1 MEPNTKLGNYE
12 VIEKIG
18 AGGMGEVYR
27 ARDTRLG
34 RDVALKLLPAIFAD
48 DPDRLGRF
56 EREARLLAALNHPN
70 IAAIYGLEHADGKR
84 FLVLELV
91 QGDDLSAR
99 IAQGPVPLEEALPI
113 ARDIA
118 EALEYAHE
126 QGIVHRDL
134 KPANIKLTP
143 EGRVK
148 VLDFGL
154 AKALESED
162 GTDPRLSQSPTVL
175 ASSPTIA
182 GVILGTAAYMS
193 PEQARGK
200 SVDKRSDVFAF
211 GAVLYEML
219 TGTQAFMGDTVSDTL
234 ASVLKT
240 QPDAGVLPENTPRAI
255 RELLKRCLEK
265 DARLRLRDIGEARIA
280 IDTARHGGTD
290 EAAVAAPAATPV
302 DGAARFR
309 ANLVWGVA
317 TLAIASAAFFASRLV
332 TPAHNDAPLR
342 KLAIEAADDGGS
354 LSSMRVALSPD
365 GKRIAY
371 VANDR
376 LWVRELSKLEAT
388 EIPGTEKAEIPF
400 WSPDGTQVGYRIG
413 STFYRVGAS
422 GGNGTIVSAT
432 NETFTGGSG
441 AQWTGDDRII
451 FTTGAKGILEVPA
464 LGGDPV
470 EIVPRLD
477 GETDIHEPGVLPGG
491 RGILFVPHY
500 QQGGPRDLVVYAD
513 GKRKILLS
521 LPNQRIWTPRYSST
535 GHILFRR
542 TPNNSGI
549 WALPFSLSKLE
560 ATGEPF
566 LVALD
571 GSEPC
576 PGPDGMLVYRAGG
589 GVASMQFAWIARDGT
604 MTASL
609 SDVFDN
615 TGRPTISP
623 DGGRFAGIVNEGNNN
638 GDIFVFDLA
647 RGTRQRLSFDPAWD
661 IEPEWSPDGK
671 AVYYVCTKDGMVR
684 MRRADGTGDE
694 QLVIKGW
701 SPNVSPDGKWLLVDD
716 DDPNSISTDI
726 FMVALPADTSSE
738 RKLLIGTK
746 KNEQTPRVSP
756 SGRYLA
762 YESDES
768 GRDEIYLTRFPG
780 AEGKWQVSVSGGTRA
795 RWDPAGG
802 HLYFTSDTALMEVDV
817 TEEPELRL
825 GNPRQLFLLDDA
837 RVYIGRT
844 ATYDVER
851 GGKRFIMCY
860 NASSAAASPK
870 LKLIVA
876 ENWPAEFEK
885 SAKK

>member
-1 MEPNTKLGNYE
+1 MEPNTRLGNYE

-34 RDVALKLLPAIFAD
+34 RDVALKLLPAVFAD

-56 EREARLLAALNHPN
+56 EREARLLAALNHPH
-70 IAAIYGLEHADGKR
+70 IAAIYGLEHAEGKR

-91 QGDDLSAR
+91 QGDDLSTR
-99 IAQGPVPLEEALPI
+99 ITQGPIALEEALPI

-200 SVDKRSDVFAF
+200 SVDKRADVFAF

-219 TGTQAFMGDTVSDTL
+219 TGSQAFVGDTVSDTL

-240 QPDAGVLPENTPRAI
+240 QPDASALPDNTPRAI
-255 RELLKRCLEK
+255 RELLRRCLEK

-280 IDTARHGGTD
+280 IDTARHAGPDDAGGA
-290 EAAVAAPAATPV
+290 AAVAPPV

-317 TLAIASAAFFASRLV
+317 TLAIAAAAFFASRLV
-332 TPAHNDAPLR
+332 TPARHDAPLR
-342 KLAIEAADDGGS
+342 KLAIAVDDTDGGMS
-354 LSSMRVALSPD
+354 AMRLALSPD
-365 GKRIAY
+365 GQRIAY
-371 VANDR
+371 IANDR
-376 LWVRELSKLEAT
+376 LWVRELSSLEPT

-400 WSPDGTQVGYRIG
+400 WSPDGTQIGYRIG
-413 STFYRVGAS
+413 STFYRVSAS
-422 GGNGTIVSAT
+422 GGKGTVVSAT
-432 NETFTGGSG
+432 SESFTGGSG
-441 AQWTGDDRII
+441 AAWTQDGRII

-470 EIVPRLD
+470 EIVPKLPE
-477 GETDIHEPGVLPGG
+477 ETDIHEPSVLPGG
-491 RGILFVPHY
+491 RGYLFVSHL
-500 QQGGPRDLVVYAD
+500 QSGGPRDLVVFAN
-513 GKRKILLS
+513 GERKTLLS
-521 LPNQRIWTPRYSST
+521 LPDQRLWTPRYAST
-535 GHILFRR
+535 GHIFFRR
-542 TPNNSGI
+542 TPTNSGI
-549 WALPFSLSKLE
+549 WALPFSLSSLE

-576 PGPDGMLVYRAGG
+576 PGPGGLLLYRAGG
-589 GVASMQFAWIARDGT
+589 GVASMQFAWIDRDAG
-604 MTASL
+604 MTPI
-609 SDVFDN
+609 SDVFEN
-615 TGRPTISP
+615 TGHPAISP
-623 DGGRFAGIVNEGNNN
+623 DARHFAGIVNEGNNN
-638 GDIFVFDLA
+638 GDIWVFDLA

-661 IEPEWSPDGK
+661 VSPTWSPDGK
-671 AVYYVCTKDGMVR
+671 TVYWVGTRDGVIR
-684 MRRADGTGDE
+684 ARRADGTGEE
-694 QLVIKGW
+694 QMLVRGW
-701 SPNVSPDGKWLLVDD
+701 GPDVSPDGKWMVFEADNPATSSAD
-716 DDPNSISTDI
+716 V
-726 FMVALPADTSSE
+726 FMVAMPADSTSE
-738 RKLLIGTK
+738 RNAVISTA
-746 KNEQTPRVSP
+746 KNEGSPRISP
-756 SGRYLA
+756 SGNYLA

-780 AEGKWQVSVSGGTRA
+780 FEGKWQVSVAGGTRA
-795 RWDPAGG
+795 RWEGAR
-802 HLYFTSDTALMEVDV
+802 LYFTSDSAMMEVEV
-817 TEEPELRL
+817 TETPELRL
-825 GNPRQLFLLDDA
+825 GNPRQVFLIDDA
-837 RVYIGRT
+837 HVYLGRT
-844 ATYDVER
+844 SSYDVER
-851 GGKRFIMCY
+851 GGKRFVMSY
-860 NASSAAASPK
+860 NASSSVASQT
-870 LKLIVA
+870 LEMIVV
-876 ENWPAEFEK
+876 ENWPAEFSK
-885 SAKK
+885 PAK

>member
-1 MEPNTKLGNYE
+1 MEPNTRLGNYE

-34 RDVALKLLPAIFAD
+34 RDVALKLLPAVFAD

-56 EREARLLAALNHPN
+56 EREARLLAALNHPH
-70 IAAIYGLEHADGKR
+70 IAAIYGLEHAEGKR

-91 QGDDLSAR
+91 QGDDLSTR
-99 IAQGPVPLEEALPI
+99 IAQGPIALEEALPI

-200 SVDKRSDVFAF
+200 SVDKRADVFAF

-219 TGTQAFMGDTVSDTL
+219 TGSQAFVGDTVSDTL

-240 QPDAGVLPENTPRAI
+240 QPDAAALPDNTPRVI
-255 RELLKRCLEK
+255 RELLRRCLEK
-265 DARLRLRDIGEARIA
+265 DAKLRLRDIGEARIA
-280 IDTARHGGTD
+280 IDTARHAGPD
-290 EAAVAAPAATPV
+290 EAGGAAAAAAPV

-317 TLAIASAAFFASRLV
+317 TLAIAAAAFFASRLV
-332 TPAHNDAPLR
+332 TPARHDAPLR
-342 KLAIEAADDGGS
+342 KLAIAVDDTDGGMS
-354 LSSMRVALSPD
+354 AMRLALSPD
-365 GKRIAY
+365 GQRIAY
-371 VANDR
+371 IANDR
-376 LWVRELSKLEAT
+376 LWVRELSSLEPA

-400 WSPDGTQVGYRIG
+400 WSPDGTQIGYRIG
-413 STFYRVGAS
+413 STFYRVSAS
-422 GGNGTIVSAT
+422 GGKGTVVSAT
-432 NETFTGGSG
+432 SESFTGGSG
-441 AQWTGDDRII
+441 AAWTQDDRIV

-470 EIVPRLD
+470 EIVPKLPD
-477 GETDIHEPGVLPGG
+477 ETDIHEPSVLPGG
-491 RGILFVPHY
+491 RGYLFVSHL
-500 QQGGPRDLVVYAD
+500 QSGGPRDLVVFAN
-513 GKRKILLS
+513 GERKTLLS
-521 LPNQRIWTPRYSST
+521 LPNQRLWTPRYAST

-542 TPNNSGI
+542 TPTNSGI
-549 WALPFSLSKLE
+549 WALPFSLSSLE

-576 PGPDGMLVYRAGG
+576 PGPGGLLLYRAGG
-589 GVASMQFAWIARDGT
+589 GVASMQFAWIDRDAG
-604 MTASL
+604 MTPI
-609 SDVFDN
+609 SDVFEN
-615 TGRPTISP
+615 TGHPAISP
-623 DGGRFAGIVNEGNNN
+623 DARHFAGIVNEGNNN
-638 GDIFVFDLA
+638 GDIWVFDLA

-661 IEPEWSPDGK
+661 ISPTWSPDGK
-671 AVYYVCTKDGMVR
+671 TVYWVSTRDGVIR
-684 MRRADGTGDE
+684 ARRADGTGEE
-694 QLVIKGW
+694 QMLVRGW
-701 SPNVSPDGKWLLVDD
+701 GPDVSPDGKWMVFDAD
-716 DDPNSISTDI
+716 NPATSSADV
-726 FMVALPADTSSE
+726 FMVAMPADSTSE
-738 RKLLIGTK
+738 RTAVISTA
-746 KNEQTPRVSP
+746 KNEGAPRISP
-756 SGRYLA
+756 SGNYLA

-780 AEGKWQVSVSGGTRA
+780 FEGKWQVSVAGGTRA
-795 RWDPAGG
+795 RWEGAR
-802 HLYFTSDTALMEVDV
+802 LYFTSDSAMMEVEV
-817 TEEPELRL
+817 TETPELRL
-825 GNPRQLFLLDDA
+825 GNPRQVFLIDDA
-837 RVYIGRT
+837 HVYLGRT
-844 ATYDVER
+844 SSYDVER
-851 GGKRFIMCY
+851 GGKRFVMSY
-860 NASSAAASPK
+860 NASSSVASQM
-870 LKLIVA
+870 LEMIVV
-876 ENWPAEFEK
+876 ENWPAEFSK
-885 SAKK
+885 PAK